1 MWYASIGINELLD
14 TFINSSNKRNTHK
27 MFDSLQVIR
36 SLKRAMQPAVT
47 DVSVKFK
54 VPKEYDVLQ
63 CPQHLPPIFNGEKL
77 VAYGILKS
85 ATDPKERVD
94 CTAVLNGNVLGKL
107 QEYEVPF
114 TLEPSE
120 APSLVTAHHLAA
132 KALITDWENEDK
144 DKKSIVKLSVEAS
157 VISSHTAF
165 IAVDEESSEP
175 LPGAMKTY
183 DITSHDV
190 LLGCSLGLDSAA
202 MSISATAHGSAMKKR
217 KKGGFLPSFGFSA
230 RSKKSA
236 SKPQT
241 STTRMVLVQKKKIW
255 CGLEVDRCDLE
266 PVSSAASAKGSPI
279 SNVAGLITAQNINGS
294 WTLDSSLAQ
303 QVGKSLPELESACP
317 TECKGAVA
325 SVWATVLALCLLRSR
340 YSSQQDEWELI
351 AMKSES
357 WLKKQSLPA
366 KVTLD
371 QLFQEAKKIM

>member
-1 MWYASIGINELLD
+1 MLYASIGINELLD

-27 MFDSLQVIR
+27 MFESLQVIR

-63 CPQHLPPIFNGEKL
+63 CPQHPPPIFNGEKL

-120 APSLVTAHHLAA
+120 APSLATAHHLAA

-183 DITSHDV
+183 DITSHGCF
-190 LLGCSLGLDSAA
+190 LRGMCLGSTARSY
-202 MSISATAHGSAMKKR
+202 SATAQSSGMKR
-217 KKGGFLPSFGFSA
+217 KTNVSETSSFFA
-230 RSKKSA
+230 
-236 SKPQT
+236 QT
-241 STTRMVLVQKKKIW
+241 STKRMFFGHEKVIKR
-255 CGLEVDRCDLE
+255 GSEADRCDLE
-266 PVSSAASAKGSPI
+266 PVSSAASAKSSPI

-317 TECKGAVA
+317 TECKVAVA

>member
-1 MWYASIGINELLD
+1 
-14 TFINSSNKRNTHK
+14 
-27 MFDSLQVIR
+27 MFESLQVIR

-47 DVSVKFK
+47 DVSVQFK

-85 ATDPKERVD
+85 ATDPKKRVD

-120 APSLVTAHHLAA
+120 APSLATAHHLAA

-183 DITSHDV
+183 NFTSHYVYLPICHSDV
-190 LLGCSLGLDSAA
+190 GSTARSY
-202 MSISATAHGSAMKKR
+202 SATPQSSGMKR
-217 KKGGFLPSFGFSA
+217 KTNVSETSSFFA
-230 RSKKSA
+230 
-236 SKPQT
+236 QT
-241 STTRMVLVQKKKIW
+241 STKRMFFGHEKVIKR
-255 CGLEVDRCDLE
+255 GSEADRCDLE
-266 PVSSAASAKGSPI
+266 PVSSAASAKSSPI

-317 TECKGAVA
+317 TKCKGAVA

-351 AMKSES
+351 AMKADS